1 MPVISLLSDFGLEDG
16 YVAAMKGV
24 IAGIAPEAALVDI
37 THLVPPQDV
46 AAGRFRLL
54 TAAPYFPAG
63 TVHLAVVD
71 PGVGMVRRAVAV
83 RSRSGSWFVGPDN
96 GLLLGALEM
105 DLPLTAV
112 ELTEREFWRTATP
125 SATFHGRDIFAPV
138 AAHLAKGVGLE
149 SLGSEIDTASLVR
162 LQLAPCVK
170 MAGGV
175 RGAVQAVDHFGNLVS
190 TLPAGMLAHHP
201 VWVATVAGHVVPGH
215 RTYGEVA
222 PGKPVALLGS
232 HGFIEV
238 AIREGDARRVLGA
251 GVGDAVEVTWPEH
264 AKREQQVQRLGGR
277 ASRKR
282 RPRRP

>member
-37 THLVPPQDV
+37 TQLVPPQDV

-71 PGVGMVRRAVAV
+71 PGVGMARRAVAV